1 MSSKSVCVKKT
12 RIPIS
17 HYRLQAT
24 LLELPNTNLLWLNCY
39 FPNDTQDNNFDQ
51 GELLEVLEKIPTS
64 PNFTRFPMNRS
75 VLMMAPQLKHVD
87 QGQGRGSSGIRIF
100 SASTEDSETSL
111 KDEDDKSEWT
121 PSERLNSCGPRALE
135 SSRFHLILE
144 DKVKK
149 LLRNHLNI
157 LQ

>member
-1 MSSKSVCVKKT
+1 MST
-12 RIPIS
+12 RD
-17 HYRLQAT
+17 R
-24 LLELPNTNLLWLNCY
+24 
-39 FPNDTQDNNFDQ
+39 
-51 GELLEVLEKIPTS
+51 G
-64 PNFTRFPMNRS
+64 
-75 VLMMAPQLKHVD
+75 
-87 QGQGRGSSGIRIF
+87 GGSSGIFI
-100 SASTEDSETSL
+100 SAASKEDSKTSL
-111 KDEDDKSEWT
+111 KDEDEISEWT